1 VSASPFAPLALLLA
15 LAACAASPP
24 PLPVVPVEPEPPG
37 VVACRDEARRDA
49 ATRESFRQFNPANPA
64 NQARIA
70 SERREVEEQAFRDCL
85 RRNGIAGGG
94 GVERV
99 QPRR

>member
-1 VSASPFAPLALLLA
+1 VSASRFAPLALLLA
-15 LAACAASPP
+15 LAACAAPGP
-24 PLPVVPVEPEPPG
+24 APVAAEPEPPA
-37 VVACRDEARRDA
+37 VTACRQEARRDA
-49 ATRESFRQFNPANPA
+49 ATRDTFRQLNPANTA

-70 SERREVEEQAFRDCL
+70 TERREVEEQAFRDCL